1 MEKRH
6 IAVLFIGN
14 IYQIRGEFTAIHNR
28 VKELQKDKELVVDVY
43 VFGEY
48 FDNITRRIRRGKQK
62 DIKSVFEFDGLVYN
76 CLWYKYSLLDSITH
90 KLFKRRTNIE
100 IKNIKKHTEVFKKY
114 DLIYAHS
121 LYTAYIGYE
130 LKQKYKIP
138 FICMWHGSSIH
149 TLPFKDKN
157 VLRRTRRIL
166 ENADMNL
173 FVSDEL
179 FETAKKITT
188 NFKGKISYNGID
200 TNKFRHYNDAE
211 RESFRKEK
219 DIAQNEKCVAFVGN
233 CIPVKNVQYLPILF
247 NHISRQVEKIK
258 FFILGNGNFTELFA
272 ESGLDITYANNVN
285 NVEMPKW
292 YNCMD
297 LIVMPSIN
305 EGLPM
310 TCLEATACGTPFVGS
325 RVGAIADV
333 VGIENTVE
341 HNDDFNES
349 FASLCVQ
356 RLNET
361 TNKTILPE
369 RFVLANV
376 VTKEKII
383 FNTIITHKQ

>member
-1 MEKRH
+1 
-6 IAVLFIGN
+6 
-14 IYQIRGEFTAIHNR
+14 
-28 VKELQKDKELVVDVY
+28 
-43 VFGEY
+43 
-48 FDNITRRIRRGKQK
+48 
-62 DIKSVFEFDGLVYN
+62 
-76 CLWYKYSLLDSITH
+76 
-90 KLFKRRTNIE
+90 
-100 IKNIKKHTEVFKKY
+100 
-114 DLIYAHS
+114 
-121 LYTAYIGYE
+121 
-130 LKQKYKIP
+130 
-138 FICMWHGSSIH
+138 MWHGSSIH

-179 FETAKKITT
+179 YETAKKITT
-188 NFKGKISYNGID
+188 NFKGEISYNGID
-200 TNKFRHYNDAE
+200 TNKFRRYNDAE

-233 CIPVKNVQYLPILF
+233 CIPVKNVKYLPTLF

-383 FNTIITHKQ
+383 FNTIITQKQ